1 MPAIMWPQ
9 RMNRLAQSSEN
20 SGDEESN
27 HAPPRETK
35 MTGSVQAIFDSG
47 SPTSCRTRKWR
58 SAAPPMKMSP
68 TSIHAFGALVSMA
81 KWFDT
86 IISSTGSVR

>member
-1 MPAIMWPQ
+1 MPAIMCPQ

-20 SGDEESN
+20 SGEDDSTQ
-27 HAPPRETK
+27 APPSETK
-35 MTGSVQAIFDSG
+35 ITGSVQPIFDSG

-58 SAAPPMKMSP
+58 SAAPPMTMRP
-68 TSIHAFGALVSMA
+68 TRIHAFGALVSMA